1 MIRIG
6 LTGGIGSGKS
16 EVARVLARLGARVIT
31 ADDLARDLV
40 VPGSTV
46 LDVLV
51 GEFGGEILSA
61 DGRLDRIRLAEV
73 AFSSTEALARLNAAM
88 HPALVNAIR
97 AAVERVG
104 KVGDAA
110 ALVVDAAL
118 LAEWGILDLFDV
130 VVVVDASLK
139 ARFDRLAGAGFS
151 EEAAEVRMRAQWPRA
166 RLLEVADVIIEN
178 DGSIEELDV
187 KVEKFWAE
195 RVSGERNYS

>member
-46 LDVLV
+46 LDALV
-51 GEFGGEILSA
+51 EGFGGEILSA
-61 DGRLDRIRLAEV
+61 DGRLDRTRLAEA
-73 AFSSTEALARLNAAM
+73 AFASAEALARLNAAT
-88 HPALVNAIR
+88 HPALVDAIR
-97 AAVERVG
+97 AAIERAEEA
-104 KVGDAA
+104 GDAN

-118 LAEWGILDLFDV
+118 LAEWNILDLFDV
-130 VVVVDASLK
+130 VIVVDASLK
-139 ARFDRLAGAGFS
+139 TRLDRLVGAGLS
-151 EEAAEVRMRAQWPRA
+151 GEAAEARMRAQLPRE

-178 DGSIEELDV
+178 DGSIEELDTKV
-187 KVEKFWAE
+187 KKFWTE
-195 RVSGERNYS
+195 LVSGERNYT